1 MMIDK
6 NNIMIHELIG
16 LEVEVAKST
25 CRNLIG
31 KRGRVVD
38 ETKNTIQIESNGIT
52 KTLSKRA
59 STFRFYLPNGGSAEV
74 EGKLIE
80 YSPEDRPRRLMRHIR
95 KVG

>member
-6 NNIMIHELIG
+6 NNILIHEFIG

-31 KRGRVVD
+31 KRGKVID
-38 ETKNTIQIESNGIT
+38 ETKNTIEIESNDVT
-52 KTLSKRA
+52 KTIPKRA
-59 STFRFYLPNGGSAEV
+59 STFRFHLPSGGSVEV
-74 EGKLIE
+74 EGRLIE
-80 YSPEDRPRRLMRHIR
+80 YRPEDRPKRLMRHIK

>member
-6 NNIMIHELIG
+6 NNILIHEFMG

-25 CRNLIG
+25 CRNFIG

-38 ETKNTIQIESNGIT
+38 ETKNTIEIERNGVT
-52 KTLSKRA
+52 KIVPKRM
-59 STFRFYLPNGGSAEV
+59 STFRFYLPSGGSVDV
-74 EGKLIE
+74 EGRLIG
-80 YSPEDRPRRLMRHIR
+80 YRPEDRPRRLMRHVR

>member
-1 MMIDK
+1 MMIDR
-6 NNIMIHELIG
+6 NNILIHEFMG

-38 ETKNTIQIESNGIT
+38 ETKNTIEIERNGET
-52 KTLSKRA
+52 KIVPKRS
-59 STFRFYLPNGGSAEV
+59 STFKFYLPSGGSVDV
-74 EGKLIE
+74 EGRLIE
-80 YSPEDRPRRLMRHIR
+80 HRPEDRPKRLMRHVR